1 MAPPFGGREMST
13 AALDLPTPVFELRRG
28 LWVKDE
34 SAIGGPYGGNK
45 VRKLGRILGEVLER
59 GHQAVVTSG
68 SAGSHHVLAT
78 ALYADA
84 LGLDT
89 HAVLFPEP
97 RTDDAVRHASAIAAS
112 CRSITAVGDAS
123 QVVAA
128 AHRIAT
134 IHDAWVIPVGGSSVT
149 GTLGWVDGARELA
162 DQVAAGALPA
172 PRTVWVPS
180 ASGGTAAGLA
190 LGLAEAGLD
199 SRVIAVRVRGNF
211 LTRRRLDALV
221 RRTARRMGR
230 QPPPIDLVEP
240 CPGSRPPVDWDA
252 GYVVPALTTC
262 LARSTTDDGPHLFVR
277 TDARALPTQ
286 CLPETMQALLG

>member
-1 MAPPFGGREMST
+1 MPT
-13 AALDLPTPVFELRRG
+13 AVPAMELPTPVFELRRG

-34 SAIGGPYGGNK
+34 SAIASPYGGNK

-59 GHQAVVTSG
+59 GYRAVVTSG

-78 ALYADA
+78 ALYAA
-84 LGLDT
+84 ARGLDT

-112 CRSITAVGDAS
+112 CRSITAVRDTS

-128 AHRIAT
+128 ARRVAAA
-134 IHDAWVIPVGGSSVT
+134 HDAGVVPVGGSSVT

-162 DQVAAGALPA
+162 DQIAAGALPA

-190 LGLAEAGLD
+190 VGLSEAGLD
-199 SRVIAVRVRGNF
+199 CRVIAVRVRGTF

-221 RRTARRMGR
+221 RRTALRLGR
-230 QPPPIDLVEP
+230 EPPPIDLVDP
-240 CPGSRPPVDWDA
+240 CPGSPPPVDWDA

-262 LARSTTDDGPHLFVR
+262 LVRSTTDDGPHLFVR
-277 TDARALPTQ
+277 TDARAVPSLRRRA
-286 CLPETMQALLG
+286 PEAMQALLR